1 MVTERP
7 NILLLMTDQ
16 QKATAIRLY
25 GELGIPTPA
34 LERLAA
40 RGIRYDQCYTPH
52 PLCVPARVSL
62 WTGRYPHRHGAR
74 TNEILMP
81 PGERHFAQVLHDSG
95 YTLALFGKDHC
106 FRPADAALFSQRLV
120 FSHRGPDES
129 ATAAEA
135 DVVRWIRS
143 GEPGL
148 EGDHPGLD
156 PTIYGRPRINPY
168 PAEACPTA
176 ILARRA
182 VRFIEEQPSEESFC
196 AWVSFPDP
204 HEPYQCPLPY
214 ATLHSPE
221 TLALPLWCDGE
232 ADDVMERT
240 RVFRHLFGSDR
251 LGEAQIRLTM
261 SIYYGMI
268 RFVDDAIGQILDAL
282 ARRGLTERT
291 IVVFCSDHGDYV
303 GEHRA
308 VVKSGAFY
316 DCLTRV
322 PLLVSWPGRLAT
334 GAVDTHLVSLLDVLP
349 TCLGLAGVPV
359 PPGLD
364 GRSLPGPGTD
374 PPRDAVFAEY
384 GAGGP
389 RLRLADLPRLLAEP
403 WPGPL
408 PLLRWREA
416 EGHPAMV
423 RLDHYKYVYDP
434 TDETDEL
441 YDLADDPWELTNRAR
456 DPAYAA
462 VRGRLRDRLLA
473 WALRTQGSAPTPL
486 YFDPATGRDAAEPSI
501 PAARDGAGD
510 AP

>member
-1 MVTERP
+1 MSKQP
-7 NILLLMTDQ
+7 NLIIILIDQ
-16 QKATAIRLY
+16 QKASAIRLY
-25 GELGIPTPA
+25 SEIGIPTPA

-40 RGIRYDQCYTPH
+40 RGVRYDQCYTPH

-74 TNEILMP
+74 TNEIAMP
-81 PGERHFAQVLHDSG
+81 PGEHHFAHTLHEAG

-106 FRPADAALFSQRLV
+106 FRPADEALFTHRYV
-120 FSHRGPDES
+120 FSHQGPDDTE
-129 ATAAEA
+129 TAAEA

-148 EGDHPGLD
+148 EGADPGIG
-156 PTIYGRPRINPY
+156 PTIYGRPRITPY
-168 PAEACPTA
+168 PASDCPTA

-182 VRFIEEQPSEESFC
+182 VRFVEEHPPDEPFC

-214 ATLHSPE
+214 AALHPPGGLTLP
-221 TLALPLWCDGE
+221 PWRDGE
-232 ADDVMERT
+232 ADDAMERT

-251 LGEAQIRLTM
+251 LSEAQLRLIM

-268 RFVDDAIGQILDAL
+268 RFVDDAVGQILDAL
-282 ARRGLTERT
+282 DRRGLAENT
-291 IVVFCSDHGDYV
+291 IVVFCSDHGDYA

-308 VVKSGAFY
+308 AVKSGAFY

-322 PLLVSWPGRLAT
+322 PLLVSWPGHLPQGAT
-334 GAVDTHLVSLLDVLP
+334 DTHLVSLLDVLP

-359 PPGLD
+359 PPGSD
-364 GRSLPGPGTD
+364 GRMLPGTAAD

-389 RLRLADLPRLLAEP
+389 RLRLADLPRLLADP

-423 RLDHYKYVYDP
+423 RIGQYKYVYDP
-434 TDETDEL
+434 DDETDEL
-441 YDLADDPWELTNRAR
+441 YDLAADPWELTNRAR
-456 DPAYAA
+456 DPAYAS
-462 VRGRLRDRLLA
+462 VRGRLRDRLLD
-473 WALRTQGSAPTPL
+473 WALRAQGGAPAPL
-486 YFDPATGRDAAEPSI
+486 YFDPASGRYTAEPFV
-501 PAARDGAGD
+501 PAQFD
-510 AP
+510 AERALR

>member
-1 MVTERP
+1 MADRP
-7 NILLLMTDQ
+7 NILILMTDQ
-16 QKATAIRLY
+16 QKATAIGLY
-25 GELGIPTPA
+25 GNPDVPTPA

-40 RGIRYDQCYTPH
+40 RGVRYDRCYTPH

-74 TNEILMP
+74 TNEIPMP
-81 PGERHFAQVLHDSG
+81 PEERHLARILHEAG

-106 FRPADAALFSQRLV
+106 FRPADEALFAHRHA
-120 FSHRGPDES
+120 FSHGGPDE
-129 ATAAEA
+129 TETEEEAAA
-135 DVVRWIRS
+135 VRWIRS

-148 EGDHPGLD
+148 EGEATGID

-168 PAEACPTA
+168 PAESCPTA
-176 ILARRA
+176 LLARRA
-182 VRFIEEQPSEESFC
+182 VRFIEEHPPEEPFC

-214 ATLHSPE
+214 AALHPPGGLTLP
-221 TLALPLWCDGE
+221 PWRRGE
-232 ADDVMERT
+232 ADDAMERT

-251 LGEAQIRLTM
+251 LSEAQIRLTM
-261 SIYYGMI
+261 SVYYGMI
-268 RFVDDAIGQILDAL
+268 RFVDDAVGRILDAL
-282 ARRGLTERT
+282 DRRGLAEGT
-291 IVVFCSDHGDYV
+291 IVVFCSDHGDYA
-303 GEHRA
+303 GEHHA
-308 VVKSGAFY
+308 AVKSAAFY

-322 PLLVSWPGRLAT
+322 PLLLSWPGRLPEGAT
-334 GAVDTHLVSLLDVLP
+334 DRNLVSLLDVLP

-364 GRSLPGPGTD
+364 GRMLPGTGAD

-403 WPGPL
+403 WPGPV

-423 RLDHYKYVYDP
+423 RMDRYKYVYDP
-434 TDETDEL
+434 DDETDEL
-441 YDLADDPWELTNRAR
+441 YDLEADPWELTNRAR

-462 VRGRLRDRLLA
+462 MRGRLRDRLLD
-473 WALRTQGSAPTPL
+473 WALRTQGGSPAPL
-486 YFDPATGRDAAEPSI
+486 YFDPATGRNAPEPFV
-501 PAARDGAGD
+501 PAQRD
-510 AP
+510 PP